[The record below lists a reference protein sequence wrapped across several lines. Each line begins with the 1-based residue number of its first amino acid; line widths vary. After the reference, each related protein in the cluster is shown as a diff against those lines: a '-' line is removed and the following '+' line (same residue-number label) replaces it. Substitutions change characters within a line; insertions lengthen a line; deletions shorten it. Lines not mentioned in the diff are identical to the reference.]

1 MSATLDL
8 DHITETLRPL
18 LEAETTLRAAYVFGS
33 VSQGQATPS
42 SDVDLGLLFEERT
55 ALPAL
60 LRIQS
65 TLEEALGAPTDVVDL
80 GSASAFLA
88 LDIIKGR
95 RIYCHDDDAVDEFEL
110 YVLRRAG
117 DLAPFERIRR
127 AHLLGAS
134 T

>member
-1 MSATLDL
+1 MSATLNL

-18 LEAETTLRAAYVFGS
+18 LEAETTIRAAYVFGS

-42 SDVDLGLLFEERT
+42 SDVDLGLLFEHKPSLSE
-55 ALPAL
+55 L
-60 LRIQS
+60 LRIQN
-65 TLEEALGAPTDVVDL
+65 TLDEALGTPTDVVDL

-95 RIYCHDDDAVDEFEL
+95 RIYCRNNDAVDEFEL